1 MKLVTIL
8 PSATLVSG
16 VAVLAACSSGSR
28 STDEIEPSVI
38 AGTYRVEAAAANVR
52 GFVRFK
58 DGSHISQRD
67 SIFITGGGA
76 YECQHHFYL
85 LVRRGRTGCRGFSF
99 RVTRDGRLLVTYRYC
114 SSRQVPFERT
124 VRDATTGE
132 TRTVQDERTVT
143 ECRTVGAVAEKLP

>member
-8 PSATLVSG
+8 LSATLGGG
-16 VAVLAACSSGSR
+16 VAGLAACSSGYQA
-28 STDEIEPSVI
+28 TYEIEPSAI
-38 AGTYRVEAAAANVR
+38 AGTYRVESAAANVR
-52 GFVRFK
+52 GVVRFK
-58 DGSHISQRD
+58 DGSNTSERD

-76 YECQHHFYL
+76 YECQIRL
-85 LVRRGRTGCRGFSF
+85 MVERGGTSCDGFRF
-99 RVTRDGRLLVTYRYC
+99 RVTSEGLLVTYRAC

-143 ECRTVGAVAEKLP
+143 ECRTVPAVAEKLP

>member
-52 GFVRFK
+52 GIVRFK
-58 DGSHISQRD
+58 DGSHTSQRD

-76 YECQHHFYL
+76 YSCGL
-85 LVRRGRTGCRGFSF
+85 LVRRGRTGCGGFSF
-99 RVTRDGRLLVTYRYC
+99 RVTRDGGLLVTYRDC
-114 SSRQVPFERT
+114 RSRQVPFERT